1 MKINKQDILLVI
13 IVILAGYSIFQM
25 NGIKTDV
32 AGYNAKI
39 DSIQNEIDSVEMVN
53 KEITTQILSIDK
65 DINNIDN
72 DIDKVTK
79 NITII
84 KNNTNEKVDAVNE
97 FTFSDLAKFFSD
109 RYDARED
116 SSAGHNSTPQNPNR

>member
-109 RYDARED
+109 RYEGDISGARHD
-116 SSAGHNSTPQNPNR
+116 STSKGSNR

>member
-97 FTFSDLAKFFSD
+97 FTFSDLDKFFSD
-109 RYDARED
+109 RYYGRENDETRHD
-116 SSAGHNSTPQNPNR
+116 SIPKNPNR

>member
-1 MKINKQDILLVI
+1 MKINKTDILLVI
-13 IVILAGYSIFQM
+13 VVLLAGYSIFQM
-25 NGIKTDV
+25 KGIKTDV

-53 KEITTQILSIDK
+53 REITTQILTIDK
-65 DINNIDN
+65 QIDNIDG

-84 KNNTNEKVDAVNE
+84 KNQTDEKVNAVNE

-109 RYDARED
+109 RYEGREIGGSGHD
-116 SSAGHNSTPQNPNR
+116 STAKSSNR

>member
-109 RYDARED
+109 RYEGNVGG
-116 SSAGHNSTPQNPNR
+116 AGHDSTTKSPNR